1 MRIGLRRVVCTI
13 LAVAS
18 LNTCTVNLAR
28 GTTYNIDE
36 EKAAAVFAESVANEG
51 IYNATF
57 AESSAEG
64 ETSYAAFAESGTN
77 EDTSYSAFAASA
89 ADIGVSLGAGEDIKV
104 GSRFW
109 ELFFGKGEP
118 KRLIAS
124 GDVFGIKLKQRYPT
138 IVDATGVPALKCG
151 DAVIS
156 INGCEIHSA
165 AEMKDAI
172 KRSGGESVTITALRG
187 DERLRL
193 EVVPRLEG
201 GEYRIGITLK
211 DVTAGIGTITFIDP
225 ESLEFGGLG
234 HGICGAEGG
243 GLIDMTEGAAME
255 VALGGIHKGEAGSP
269 GELSGVM
276 ADSSCGE
283 IYLNTDV
290 GVFGRLNSISDKLRG
305 SVFEVGTKSDVVAG
319 EATII
324 STVKNGKKAEYKI
337 EIFDI
342 DRSSTGSKSF
352 KIKVK
357 DPALLAITGGI
368 VRGMSGSPIIQN
380 GKLVGAVTH
389 VLVNDP
395 TVGYGIFIE
404 NMLNSAENA
413 NNSGQKAA

>member
-1 MRIGLRRVVCTI
+1 MKMSLRKVVCAM

-18 LNTCTVNLAR
+18 LNACATHSAL
-28 GTTYNIDE
+28 GETYYIDV
-36 EKAAAVFAESVANEG
+36 EKTASVFADYNANEETN
-51 IYNATF
+51 YATLTTSG
-57 AESSAEG
+57 ANEIA
-64 ETSYAAFAESGTN
+64 SYAAFTNSGVCG
-77 EDTSYSAFAASA
+77 EA
-89 ADIGVSLGAGEDIKV
+89 SLGASEDIKV

-109 ELFFGKGEP
+109 ELFFGKSEP
-118 KRLIAS
+118 KKLIAS
-124 GDVFGIKLKQRYPT
+124 GDVFGIKLKQKYPT
-138 IVDATGVPALKCG
+138 IVDAPGVPALKSG
-151 DAVIS
+151 DAIIS
-156 INGCEIHSA
+156 INKQEVHSA
-165 AEMKDAI
+165 AELKDII
-172 KRSGGESVTITALRG
+172 KRSGGESLTIAALRG
-187 DERLRL
+187 DEKLHI
-193 EVVPRLEG
+193 EVVPKLEG
-201 GEYRIGITLK
+201 DEYRIGITLK

-225 ESLEFGGLG
+225 NTGEFGGLG
-234 HGICGAEGG
+234 HGICSAENGS
-243 GLIDMTEGAAME
+243 LIDMTEGTAMD
-255 VALGGIHKGEAGSP
+255 VALGGVHKGEAGSP

-276 ADSSCGE
+276 ADSACGK

-290 GVFGRLNSISDKLRG
+290 GVFGKLNGIDDKLRG
-305 SVFEVGTKSDVVAG
+305 SIFEVGSKNDIVTG

-342 DRSSTGSKSF
+342 DRDSTGSKSF

-357 DPALLAITGGI
+357 DPALLAISGGI

-404 NMLNSAENA
+404 NMLKCAKNA